1 MALNTMLIFRNAD
14 NDAATFPAERLTVM
28 LHDGDTSLKLKF
40 KGSAEDTTVEED
52 NVDLVTLTITTGKEM
67 EVMKHLTK
75 IITGPGSGGIV
86 VADDIDSV
94 YAHADITAMAFTVD
108 D

>member
-1 MALNTMLIFRNAD
+1 MALNTMLIFRNAND
-14 NDAATFPAERLTVM
+14 DAACFPAERLTIM
-28 LHDGDTSLKLKF
+28 LHDGDTALKLKF
-40 KGSAEDTTVEED
+40 KGSAEDTTLEED

-86 VADDIDSV
+86 VADDVDSV
-94 YAHADITAMAFTVD
+94 YAHADITAMAFAVD
-108 D
+108 A

>member
-1 MALNTMLIFRNAD
+1 MALNTMLIFRNAND
-14 NDAATFPAERLTVM
+14 DAAVFPAERLTVM
-28 LHDGDTSLKLKF
+28 LHEADTTLKLKF

-94 YAHADITAMAFTVD
+94 YAHADITAMAFAKD